1 MSSASS
7 AIRLRCWD
15 RCRRGGTSSASS
27 AIRLRCWDRCSWGG
41 TSSASSAK
49 ELRKDGIA
57 PRASERDIAGLKRA
71 AQSLSRQRGRVG
83 GVVQP
88 PGAVIIVEVVVWV
101 VGPDA
106 YRGLVVFIYSH
117 VVRG

>member
-1 MSSASS
+1 MAPRRFRFC
-7 AIRLRCWD
+7 A
-15 RCRRGGTSSASS
+15 RRGGAAELHNSHSQPCQRRGAVQVKSSARR
-27 AIRLRCWDRCSWGG
+27 A
-41 TSSASSAK
+41 
-49 ELRKDGIA
+49 ELHVWRA
-57 PRASERDIAGLKRA
+57 PRASERDIAGLERA

-106 YRGLVVFIYSH
+106 YRGLVVFMNSH

>member
-1 MSSASS
+1 MSSASF
-7 AIRLRCWD
+7 
-15 RCRRGGTSSASS
+15 
-27 AIRLRCWDRCSWGG
+27 
-41 TSSASSAK
+41 AK

-57 PRASERDIAGLKRA
+57 SRAGERDIAGHERA
-71 AQSLSRQRGRVG
+71 AHTLSRQRGRVG

-106 YRGLVVFIYSH
+106 YRGLVVFMNSH

>member
-1 MSSASS
+1 MSTGEGRAPPRPLLGC
-7 AIRLRCWD
+7 AVGTD
-15 RCRRGGTSSASS
+15 VDRGGM
-27 AIRLRCWDRCSWGG
+27 
-41 TSSASSAK
+41 SSASSAK
-49 ELRKDGIA
+49 ELCKDGIT

-106 YRGLVVFIYSH
+106 YRGLVVFMNSH